1 MGRRRGA
8 YRSGGL
14 RRPGGWRLLYWTVF
28 GAGTVAAI
36 LALVQAWTTAAVAV
50 GLGGASTAALGL
62 LVEQIRSQERWPE
75 HLSGARPGRVPRVRE
90 ANDPADWV
98 AQPAG
103 RDNWSA
109 TPYVERDV
117 DTELSALL
125 RHGGFVL
132 LLGESAAG
140 KSRTA
145 YEAVRRTLPAH
156 AWVCPF
162 TRASV
167 AVAVEAARA
176 CTPSV
181 LWLDDLENYLGL
193 EGLTV
198 SQVHHLL
205 GQPRPAVLVATM
217 RSEEYR
223 RYDTHEGS
231 RLTGAD
237 RDLWRSERAVIAR
250 ATVVRVER
258 LWSPAELRRA
268 RSLAPSRRIGIA
280 LRASDRFGIA
290 ESLSCGP
297 ELVNLWKNAW
307 ACGGQ
312 PRGAALVT
320 AVVDCRRAGLRRPVP
335 VEWVRRTHE
344 GYLAARGGECLRP
357 EPFEEAEDWAC
368 LTVRATSS
376 LLSRS
381 ADPAGLTCFDYLL
394 GSDGL
399 EPVPDH
405 LWETLLPL
413 VQGEEAYDI
422 GLVAHGELRLRHALV
437 ALNRA
442 QRDQVPG
449 ADFALALVIGDSGH
463 PRRAI
468 DLLRAQAR
476 GRMVPLPVR
485 LQLAHF
491 RGVAGDYAASAHA
504 FRGLV
509 HEMTRTLGAD
519 HPDTLAAR
527 HEAAFYTGESGRT
540 SEAVA
545 ELTALAAVRRQVLG
559 ADHHQTL
566 ATRRSMAWFQ
576 GKGGQLEL
584 AVRELQD
591 LLAESRTILGARD
604 PHTLAVRSA
613 LAQFQG
619 EAGDWARAA
628 RELADI
634 SADRQATLGPG
645 HPHTLAT
652 RHQLAL
658 ALAHGGDREGAR
670 TLLSALL
677 SDMTF
682 HLAPDH
688 PHLTATR
695 ATHAGLH

>member
-1 MGRRRGA
+1 MGRRRSA

-14 RRPGGWRLLYWTVF
+14 RRPGGWRLLYWTAF
-28 GAGTVAAI
+28 GAGAVAVV
-36 LALVQAWTTAAVAV
+36 LAVVQTWTTAAVAV
-50 GLGGASTAALGL
+50 GLGAASTAVLGL
-62 LVEQIRSQERWPE
+62 LVEQVKSQERWPE
-75 HLSGARPGRVPRVRE
+75 NLAGARPGRVPRVRE
-90 ANDPADWV
+90 ADDPADWV

-103 RDNWSA
+103 RENWSE

-117 DTELSALL
+117 DTELSGLL
-125 RHGGFVL
+125 LHGGFVL

-145 YEAVRRTLPAH
+145 YEAVRRALPAH
-156 AWVCPF
+156 AWVRPF
-162 TRASV
+162 ARSSIG
-167 AVAVEAARA
+167 VAVEAALA
-176 CTPSV
+176 CAPSV
-181 LWLDDLENYLGL
+181 LWLDDLENYLGPD
-193 EGLTV
+193 GLTV
-198 SQVHHLL
+198 SHVHHLL
-205 GQPRPAVLVATM
+205 GNPRTVVLVATI

-237 RDLWRSERAVIAR
+237 RDLWRAERAVIAR
-250 ATVVRVER
+250 ATVVRVQR

-268 RSLAPSRRIGIA
+268 RVLAPSRRIGVA
-280 LRASDRFGIA
+280 LQACDRFGIA

-297 ELVNLWKNAW
+297 ELVNLWRDAW
-307 ACGGQ
+307 ACGAH
-312 PRGAALVT
+312 PRGAAVVT

-335 VEWVRRTHE
+335 VEWARRAHE
-344 GYLAARGGECLRP
+344 AYLAARGGECLRP
-357 EPFEEAEDWAC
+357 ESFEEAEAWAC
-368 LTVRATSS
+368 RTVRATSS

-381 ADPAGLTCFDYLL
+381 ADPAALTCFDYLL

-442 QRDQVPG
+442 QQDQVPG

-463 PRRAI
+463 PRQAI

-476 GRMVPLPVR
+476 GRVVPLSVR
-485 LQLAHF
+485 RQVAHF
-491 RGVAGDYAASAHA
+491 QGTAGDYVAAARA
-504 FRGLV
+504 FRDLV
-509 HEMTRTLGAD
+509 HEMTPTLGAD
-519 HPDTLAAR
+519 HPDALAAR
-527 HEAAFYTGESGRT
+527 HEAAYYTGECGHT
-540 SEAVA
+540 STAVA
-545 ELTALAAVRRQVLG
+545 ELTALVADRQRVLG

-576 GKGGQLEL
+576 GKGGQLDLAIGEL
-584 AVRELQD
+584 SG
-591 LLAESRTILGARD
+591 LLVESRTILGTRD

-619 EAGDWARAA
+619 EAGDWERAA
-628 RELADI
+628 RDLADI
-634 SADRQATLGPG
+634 ADDRQAILGPG

-658 ALAHGGDREGAR
+658 ALAHSGDHEGAR

-677 SDMTF
+677 SDMTS

-688 PHLTATR
+688 PHLTAAR
-695 ATHAGLH
+695 ISHAALH